1 MALKAGKLKEY
12 KFGFISTLHTFG
24 RDLKFNPHLHV
35 LVAECII
42 DKQNNVKNYNHFHY
56 ELMRKSFQKALL
68 DLLTKKINT
77 IEFRKIKNLIYK
89 ESNQGFYVY
98 GPPIQAKDLNDSKE
112 LVKYIVRYAGH
123 QL

>member
-24 RDLKFNPHLHV
+24 RNLKFNPHHHV

-68 DLLTKKINT
+68 DLLTNKINT
-77 IEFRKIKNLIYK
+77 IEFRKIN
-89 ESNQGFYVY
+89 
-98 GPPIQAKDLNDSKE
+98 IQEKQSRFLCIWSAYTSQRFKC
-112 LVKYIVRYAGH
+112 
-123 QL
+123 